1 MIDVLGRSFYTEGY
15 EFRRDGRPGRTPDY
29 LVRGPKCLLTNGVAY
44 SGGDALAY
52 LFRQR
57 GIGKVVGTRTMGAY
71 LGAGAINITLVDG
84 GSPLVPHAGAVIEH
98 GKWIVEG
105 YGVEPD
111 IEVTDNPAL
120 MTNGGDPQLDAAIQL
135 LLRETK
141 SR

>member
-1 MIDVLGRSFYTEGY
+1 
-15 EFRRDGRPGRTPDY
+15 DGRPGRTPDY

-44 SGGDALAY
+44 SGGDELAY

-57 GIGKVVGTRTMGAY
+57 GIGKVVGTRTAGGM
-71 LGAGAINITLVDG
+71 LGAGSINIALVDG
-84 GSPLVPHAGAVIEH
+84 GSPLVPHAGFVKEH
-98 GKWIVEG
+98 CKLIVEG
-105 YGVEPD
+105 YGVEAD